1 MFIVTAAISIR
12 LTFYLHTITGLSGL
26 MVGASPRVP
35 KVPSSI
41 PAKSTCLFIKLI
53 CFFVDFDTYTT
64 GILEQTNK
72 KTKTK
77 TQKHR
82 HTVWQEMWLLKR
94 RPYWNLLTDWKLRFF
109 KWGLCTLILANT
121 KPMPSRFL
129 NYLLKLLRDEIFH
142 HTVYNSHAKSW
153 GSNPG
158 TSQSDN
164 SAIYQDAT
172 LKFDMRPSLFLMYF
186 FFLWPKEK
194 HDFWKVD
201 CILRIKRNFKTKF
214 GLLFCVYFDWLAR
227 TDIKNTKIS
236 KNGEKKT
243 VCLWHALLPGGHPS
257 KY

>member
-1 MFIVTAAISIR
+1 
-12 LTFYLHTITGLSGL
+12 
-26 MVGASPRVP
+26 
-35 KVPSSI
+35 
-41 PAKSTCLFIKLI
+41 
-53 CFFVDFDTYTT
+53 
-64 GILEQTNK
+64 
-72 KTKTK
+72 
-77 TQKHR
+77 
-82 HTVWQEMWLLKR
+82 
-94 RPYWNLLTDWKLRFF
+94 
-109 KWGLCTLILANT
+109 
-121 KPMPSRFL
+121 MPLRFL
-129 NYLLKLLRDEIFH
+129 NYLLQLLRDEIFH

-201 CILRIKRNFKTKF
+201 RILRIKRNFKTKF

-236 KNGEKKT
+236 KNGEKKNLFAYGT
-243 VCLWHALLPGGHPS
+243 LYSQAVTHPS
-257 KY
+257 SNHARCCLTSVIGRELVFSTWYGRRHYLEFCSHHILNLNFSPISPRVLCLFYTLRLILVVFICIYVVLFF